1 VEDTAI
7 TNVTK
12 NDIYRLRLEVSNEG
26 ATTSDPVALRL
37 EYGKN
42 ITTCSAVGTW
52 VDVGAAGGDF
62 DMLDSLNL
70 TDGTHTT
77 DVGTSTGGVTN
88 ENDEFITPNAAVKDA
103 SSTVATTTF
112 TETQFLEMEF
122 SIAALEDADYSSTYC
137 FRVTDGGVP
146 LASYA
151 TYPQMTIRDNKDFN
165 VMRGVVL
172 VTGTSTTLYEGI
184 HYNLLSG
191 SSTAFIRI
199 TNSQHT
205 GAGNDTGG
213 GTQNADDV
221 TAYFLD
227 PQNIETSVTI
237 ARPSTAT
244 ASTSVAW
251 EIVEYIGPAG
261 GDNEMVVRG
270 QSTTTFGT
278 TNLSAT
284 STTVSGVNDDND
296 VVAFITGVG
305 SSQAGTN
312 YSSMFSTSLWS
323 GTSSAAV
330 FQREATGDTV
340 TVSWAV
346 VEFTG
351 KNWKVQRKEHNY
363 TASGTWETE
372 TINAVNDLTK
382 AFIHTQKRTPS
393 SGLDEMGHEIYLSG
407 VNELSFW
414 LENGATSP
422 NTHYSVVWVIENT
435 QSNGVPMVVTRS
447 NGTRPNTGPEP
458 ESYSAGIGTAL
469 SDLSIT
475 SIFTNNR
482 STGTGPAFPR
492 PILRITITSA
502 TQYEI
507 WRSDTGQNQA
517 YRTEVV
523 EWPTAERTI
532 SQNYYRFYV
541 DNDALDPTDPWPI
554 GATDLGENT
563 SITASDQPPTV
574 GDIVRI
580 RMSLAVSGA
589 TLPAG
594 TKTYKLQYGLRST
607 TCSALTSEWEDVA
620 PIGSTTVAWSGF
632 NGTTTAD
639 GTNLSGNPPTLG
651 DLNLSVSDRA
661 GTYEE
666 ENNAAANPYAVSA
679 GEDVEYD
686 WVVQRNGG
694 IDQGTYCF
702 RMVEED
708 GVPVDM
714 YTYYPTITT
723 AGYDVQSQ
731 NWRWYDDEENVTP
744 TSPLEAENAAPV
756 DIDFLDVLK
765 LRMTLKEVAGAP
777 SNNQKFRLQYS
788 TQSDFSSDVHSV
800 VEIADCTATSTW
812 CYYDGAG
819 VDNAKIASSTLSDA
833 DSCVAGVGD
842 GCGTHNELA
851 TSTSSYTFPATVAA
865 EHEFTIQQSGAEENT
880 TYYFRPY
887 DVTNDEVVTLGV
899 SESYPSVATKGASI
913 TMVTT
918 SVPAGTTTEGV
929 VTDYETTPTSI
940 AFDSLPVGTTVE
952 AAHRLTV
959 TTNAPKG
966 YQAFVYGR
974 QALLGQNSEIEPITS
989 TNASPA
995 AWNDG
1000 CSALAKSCFGYHA
1013 GDDSLEGG
1021 SGRFAPDDSY
1031 ARLSTSSEEVAF
1043 SSFPV
1048 VNDTIDVIYRVKVTE
1063 EQEAG
1068 LYENSLVY
1076 IIVPRF

>member
-1 VEDTAI
+1 
-7 TNVTK
+7 
-12 NDIYRLRLEVSNEG
+12 
-26 ATTSDPVALRL
+26 
-37 EYGKN
+37 
-42 ITTCSAVGTW
+42 
-52 VDVGAAGGDF
+52 
-62 DMLDSLNL
+62 
-70 TDGTHTT
+70 
-77 DVGTSTGGVTN
+77 
-88 ENDEFITPNAAVKDA
+88 
-103 SSTVATTTF
+103 
-112 TETQFLEMEF
+112 
-122 SIAALEDADYSSTYC
+122 
-137 FRVTDGGVP
+137 
-146 LASYA
+146 
-151 TYPQMTIRDNKDFN
+151 
-165 VMRGVVL
+165 
-172 VTGTSTTLYEGI
+172 
-184 HYNLLSG
+184 
-191 SSTAFIRI
+191 
-199 TNSQHT
+199 
-205 GAGNDTGG
+205 
-213 GTQNADDV
+213 
-221 TAYFLD
+221 
-227 PQNIETSVTI
+227 
-237 ARPSTAT
+237 
-244 ASTSVAW
+244 
-251 EIVEYIGPAG
+251 
-261 GDNEMVVRG
+261 
-270 QSTTTFGT
+270 
-278 TNLSAT
+278 
-284 STTVSGVNDDND
+284 
-296 VVAFITGVG
+296 
-305 SSQAGTN
+305 
-312 YSSMFSTSLWS
+312 
-323 GTSSAAV
+323 
-330 FQREATGDTV
+330 
-340 TVSWAV
+340 
-346 VEFTG
+346 
-351 KNWKVQRKEHNY
+351 
-363 TASGTWETE
+363 
-372 TINAVNDLTK
+372 
-382 AFIHTQKRTPS
+382 
-393 SGLDEMGHEIYLSG
+393 
-407 VNELSFW
+407 
-414 LENGATSP
+414 
-422 NTHYSVVWVIENT
+422 
-435 QSNGVPMVVTRS
+435 
-447 NGTRPNTGPEP
+447 
-458 ESYSAGIGTAL
+458 
-469 SDLSIT
+469 
-475 SIFTNNR
+475 
-482 STGTGPAFPR
+482 
-492 PILRITITSA
+492 
-502 TQYEI
+502 
-507 WRSDTGQNQA
+507 
-517 YRTEVV
+517 
-523 EWPTAERTI
+523 
-532 SQNYYRFYV
+532 
-541 DNDALDPTDPWPI
+541 
-554 GATDLGENT
+554 
-563 SITASDQPPTV
+563 
-574 GDIVRI
+574 
-580 RMSLAVSGA
+580 MSLAVSGA